1 VRKALQISK
10 TALPTA
16 ELGLT
21 RQEKSIVR
29 SLLKQERNESPCLI
43 IKAKNSDDSSG
54 FSGQQVELVLCWGS
68 FWRDRASAKG
78 SEGIVSSADA
88 GNVVNSLNQIGE
100 ESYRFEAYEES
111 L

>member
-1 VRKALQISK
+1 MFMGTEI
-10 TALPTA
+10 
-16 ELGLT
+16 ELT

-29 SLLKQERNESPCLI
+29 SLLKKERNESPCLI

-54 FSGQQVELVLCWGS
+54 FSGQQVELVLCWDG

-78 SEGIVSSADA
+78 SEGMVSSADA
-88 GNVVNSLNQIGE
+88 GNIINSLNQIGE
-100 ESYRFEAYEES
+100 KSYHFEACEDS